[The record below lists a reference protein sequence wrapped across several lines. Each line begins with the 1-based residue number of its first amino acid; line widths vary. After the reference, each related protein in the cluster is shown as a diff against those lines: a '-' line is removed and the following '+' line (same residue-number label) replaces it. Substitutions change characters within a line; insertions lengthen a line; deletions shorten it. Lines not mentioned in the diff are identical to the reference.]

1 MSEAFLGSIEAIQGA
16 FSLPDPTPQLLELI
30 HAHPETPT
38 IGDIVI
44 ICYELVLQFPSQVN
58 KLAGILVNL
67 KSTTFTIGAS
77 DRNRKPMQ
85 VSIGWALN
93 QELVGLLDSELAYV
107 QNDFVS
113 VTPRTNISSPHY
125 SPL

>member
-67 KSTTFTIGAS
+67 KSTTFTIGACGRS
-77 DRNRKPMQ
+77 KTNAGIDRL
-85 VSIGWALN
+85 G
-93 QELVGLLDSELAYV
+93 
-107 QNDFVS
+107 
-113 VTPRTNISSPHY
+113 PRPGARWIARQRTR
-125 SPL
+125 LRAE